1 MDRLILKKLKKD
13 SKVYKKTAVLLLMA
27 LSDSESD
34 DSDDDEALAMSY
46 LGLAKQ
52 KDAELSWA
60 KTYTNGWNWQT
71 FHYSHL
77 FHYGKV
83 YTLTEQF
90 HLLQIPKQST

>member
-13 SKVYKKTAVLLLMA
+13 SKLYKKTTVLLLMA

-52 KDAELSWA
+52 KDAELS
-60 KTYTNGWNWQT
+60 
-71 FHYSHL
+71 
-77 FHYGKV
+77 
-83 YTLTEQF
+83 
-90 HLLQIPKQST
+90 